1 MTGSY
6 WLSRVRLGSAAS
18 VKALLPLLQQ
28 GAGASGHGSVDVDRR
43 LVWSLFADE
52 PDRRRDFLWRRMDDG
67 TLLLLSARRPVDHH
81 GLFEIDE
88 PKAFAPV
95 LESGDRLRFSLR
107 ANPTVR
113 KRKDPAD
120 RHAPRHDVVMDA
132 LHSLPVGSRAERRMV
147 AIREEGLH
155 WLATQGGR
163 AGFEIR
169 EEELQ
174 CEGYRQHRIDRG
186 VGKPALYFSSLD
198 FEGVLEVQKPDL
210 LPPAIAHGFGPAK
223 AFGCG
228 LMLIRRL

>member
-1 MTGSY
+1 MTGPH
-6 WLSRVRLGSAAS
+6 WLSRVRLGSTAS

-28 GAGASGHGSVDVDRR
+28 DAGPSGHGSVDVDRR

-67 TLLLLSARRPVDHH
+67 TFLLLSARRPVDHH

-95 LESGDRLRFSLR
+95 LEPGDRLRFSLR

-113 KRKDPAD
+113 KRNDPGQ

-132 LHSLPVGSRAERRMV
+132 LHPLPSGSRVERRIV
-147 AIREEGLH
+147 AIREEGLQ
-155 WLATQGGR
+155 WLARQGGK

-169 EEELQ
+169 EDELQ
-174 CEGYRQHRIDRG
+174 CEGYRRHRIDRG
-186 VGKPALYFSSLD
+186 VGKPALSFSSLD
-198 FEGVLEVQKPDL
+198 FEGVVEVQEPDL
-210 LPPAIAHGFGPAK
+210 LLPAIANGFGPAK

>member
-1 MTGSY
+1 MTHSR

-18 VKALLPLLQQ
+18 VKALMPLLQ
-28 GAGASGHGSVDVDRR
+28 GNAGPGGHGSVDVDRR
-43 LVWSLFADE
+43 LVWSLFADS
-52 PDRRRDFLWRRMDDG
+52 PDRRRDFLWRRMDDDAF
-67 TLLLLSARRPVDHH
+67 LVLSARPPENRH

-95 LESGDRLRFSLR
+95 LAPGDRLRFSLR

-113 KRKDPAD
+113 KARDPER

-132 LHSLPVGSRAERRMV
+132 LHPLPDGSRAERRMA
-147 AIREEGLH
+147 AIREKGFD
-155 WLATQGGR
+155 WLARQGCK

-169 EEELQ
+169 EEELL
-174 CEGYRQHRIDRG
+174 CEGYCQHRIDRG
-186 VGKPALYFSSLD
+186 ADKHVLSFSSLD
-198 FEGVLEVQKPDL
+198 FEGVLEVRDPDL
-210 LPPAIAHGFGPAK
+210 LPSAIARGFGPAK